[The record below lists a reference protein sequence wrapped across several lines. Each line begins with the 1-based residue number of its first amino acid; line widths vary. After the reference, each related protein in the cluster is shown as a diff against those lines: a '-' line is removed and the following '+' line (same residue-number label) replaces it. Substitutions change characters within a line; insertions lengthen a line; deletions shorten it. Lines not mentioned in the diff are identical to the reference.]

1 MRSFAVSAIACFT
14 LAACGAPEQPGQD
27 SGQESGAAPGGS
39 GAHSAM
45 AVLPDAITADCGAVS
60 PAPLRDVCV
69 LSHDAM
75 AGRLVGTEANALAR
89 AYLVERFAELGLD
102 SVGEDYVHGFDFQ
115 RPVDFRDPEGER
127 ETLTGYNI
135 IGVIPGA
142 DRSKALAVTAHY
154 DHVGPGEDNEIFN
167 GADDNASGVGAILAV
182 AEHFQANPPEH
193 DVLIIAFD
201 AEEGGLNGARA
212 FVESAPDGAAPVA
225 LNFNLDMLGYS
236 PDGDIWAAGGYHT
249 PSLLPVVEAAA
260 AQAPL
265 ELQAGYDRPDGD
277 PRNDWTL
284 LSDHGPF
291 HVAGTP
297 FLYLGVEDHE
307 HYHQPSDEFA
317 IIEPEFY
324 AGAVATAVDLA
335 ERLDVWLSEA
345 EQSAQ

>member
-1 MRSFAVSAIACFT
+1 MRHLVLSAALIAA
-14 LAACGAPEQPGQD
+14 LAACAAPTAPETAGR
-27 SGQESGAAPGGS
+27 GALA
-39 GAHSAM
+39 A
-45 AVLPDAITADCGAVS
+45 LPPAIIDECGDVTPVS
-60 PAPLRDVCV
+60 LRDVCV

-75 AGRLVGTEANALAR
+75 EGRLVGTPGNALAR
-89 AYLVERFAELGLD
+89 AYLSERFAALGLEP
-102 SVGEDYVHGFDFQ
+102 VGEDYAHAFQFQ
-115 RPVDFRDPEGER
+115 RPVDFRDPDGAR
-127 ETLTGYNI
+127 ETLTGYNL

-142 DRSKALAVTAHY
+142 DRSKSFAVTAHY
-154 DHVGPGEDNEIFN
+154 DHVGAGENREIFN

-182 AEHFQANPPEH
+182 AEHFKADPPEH

-201 AEEGGLNGARA
+201 AEEGGLSGARA
-212 FVESAPDGAAPVA
+212 FVDAPADGAAPVA
-225 LNFNLDMLGYS
+225 LNLNLDMLGYS
-236 PDGDIWAAGGYHT
+236 PDGDVWAAGAYHT

-260 AQAPL
+260 AQSPL
-265 ELQAGYDRPDGD
+265 ALKAGYDQPDGD

-317 IIEPEFY
+317 IIEPDFY

-335 ERLDVWLSEA
+335 ERMDAWLGEA
-345 EQSAQ
+345 E